1 MSGLR
6 PRLRLEMA
14 EVDDMMRISKASGAS
29 RHDVACDWLKSHEA
43 RWRPWIPDATACN
56 RGFGLYDEAG
66 QKSSPRHVKGQ
77 TLAELVLP
85 GCFLST
91 IRMTRVTHTCGLLR
105 VGM

>member
-56 RGFGLYDEAG
+56 RGFGLYDEAAKIFTTTRQG
-66 QKSSPRHVKGQ
+66 ANTCRACP
-77 TLAELVLP
+77 P
-85 GCFLST
+85 GMFSQHYSDDSGNTYVWLT
-91 IRMTRVTHTCGLLR
+91 
-105 VGM
+105 